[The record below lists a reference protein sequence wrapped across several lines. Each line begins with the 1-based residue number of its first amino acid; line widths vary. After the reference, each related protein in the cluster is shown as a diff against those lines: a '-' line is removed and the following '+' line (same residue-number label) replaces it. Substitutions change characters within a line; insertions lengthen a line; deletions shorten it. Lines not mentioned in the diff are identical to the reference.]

1 MVLVEA
7 PPGWA
12 VTQDSG
18 QQQND
23 KLQESGV
30 RSQKAEADTHGSDF
44 GDRKSGV
51 KQQPSSVKNQ
61 ESAISNLQL
70 VASDSGTKNPELGP
84 SAAPEKSSPEKSS
97 VWKDLPS
104 EFAPET
110 AAVTAQAA
118 APEFSSSAL
127 SAADAVFQ
135 PAPLAAEMAA
145 VHGWPRWFWPS
156 VAAAIVLG
164 VLVFSLRLMFWGGAS
179 AEPVQINAVA
189 PNTSDQTSA
198 ESIAVPTTNFAPA
211 ADAPANQHPTP
222 LAAPTTVAS
231 GESSSGSDSPAMTNS
246 TPTVAEQS
254 KGAEEPTNA
263 GNPSNGIAAD
273 TPTVQT
279 PAAADVSPGET
290 KSVPATSSANQSADS
305 NSSEN
310 SSLAA
315 PQLPIPSTDD
325 SSTKSKAADVAASD
339 LPPSGEHQPAPRTL
353 KRVPARTVN
362 MNARLADSVPEIDV
376 QGQPLVDFLELIS
389 AMSTVPITL
398 DVDAIL
404 DLGQSAA
411 SPIQLH
417 LADASVADV
426 LQTALEP
433 LRLGYQ
439 LRDGQLIVGY
449 PPQERLRQ
457 VRYNIA
463 DLVGDDSAALGELG
477 AVVRRMVAPAS
488 WQQVGGKATMVA
500 GKGVLLV
507 EQMEPAHAQILNFC
521 EKLRVARGLPLK
533 SRYDPSRFVLNTRE
547 DKAQELLAKPIS
559 ANFAAP
565 TPLADAIKWLRQATG
580 AVIVI
585 DHESLAR
592 EGTSAQ
598 SECEALAVIKPL
610 AKLLDDLTASADLA
624 WRAMDERTIE
634 ITSHPA
640 ALARMDVEFY
650 PARNLATDAT
660 AGEKLIAQ
668 IKAKIEPQLW
678 GDAADKL
685 ADLGAIHFDSPSGAL
700 IVRAPQRV
708 QSQVE
713 AELAAQRGRK

>member
-7 PPGWA
+7 PSGWV
-12 VTQDSG
+12 VTEDSG
-18 QQQND
+18 PKPSD
-23 KLQESGV
+23 KLQETGV
-30 RSQKAEADTHGSDF
+30 RSQKAEADTQGSDF
-44 GDRKSGV
+44 GDHKSGV
-51 KQQPSSVKNQ
+51 KQQPSSAKNQ
-61 ESAISNLQL
+61 DSAISNRQL
-70 VASDSGTKNPELGP
+70 VASDSGAKNPELGP
-84 SAAPEKSSPEKSS
+84 SAVPKKSSAEKSS
-97 VWKDLPS
+97 VWKDPPS

-110 AAVTAQAA
+110 AAVTVEAT
-118 APEFSSSAL
+118 APEFSSSA
-127 SAADAVFQ
+127 SSEADAVFQ
-135 PAPLAAEMAA
+135 PAPLTSELA
-145 VHGWPRWFWPS
+145 VAHGWPRWFWPG
-156 VAAAIVLG
+156 VAAALVLG
-164 VLVFSLRLMFWGGAS
+164 VLVFSLRLMLRGGAS
-179 AEPVQINAVA
+179 AEPAQVDAVA
-189 PNTSDQTSA
+189 SNASDQTSA
-198 ESIAVPTTNFAPA
+198 ESSAVPTTNSAPA

-222 LAAPTTVAS
+222 LAAPMTVAS
-231 GESSSGSDSPAMTNS
+231 DESSSGSDSPPTTNS
-246 TPTVAEQS
+246 TPTAAEQS
-254 KGAEEPTNA
+254 KAPDEPTNV
-263 GNPSNGIAAD
+263 GNPPNAVAAD
-273 TPTVQT
+273 TPTVQA
-279 PAAADVSPGET
+279 PAATDVSPGET
-290 KSVPATSSANQSADS
+290 KGVPATSSANQSADS
-305 NSSEN
+305 HTSNNSS
-310 SSLAA
+310 STA
-315 PQLPIPSTDD
+315 PPLPIPSTDD
-325 SSTKSKAADVAASD
+325 SSTKSNAADVAASD

-362 MNARLADSVPEIDV
+362 MNARLADSVPGIDV

-398 DVDAIL
+398 DADAIL
-404 DLGQSAA
+404 DLGQTAA
-411 SPIQLH
+411 SPVQLH
-417 LADASVADV
+417 LTDASVADV

-449 PPQERLRQ
+449 PPQEKLRQ
-457 VRYNIA
+457 VRYNVA

-477 AVVRRMVAPAS
+477 AVVRRMIAPAS
-488 WQQVGGKATMVA
+488 WQQVGGKATMVT
-500 GKGVLLV
+500 GKAVLLV
-507 EQMEPAHAQILNFC
+507 EQTEPAHAQILNFC

-592 EGTSAQ
+592 EGASAQ
-598 SECEALAVIKPL
+598 SECEALAVNKPL
-610 AKLLDDLTASADLA
+610 AKLLDDLMVSADLT

-650 PARNLATDAT
+650 PVRNLATDAA

-668 IKAKIEPQLW
+668 IKAKVEPQLW

-685 ADLGAIHFDSPSGAL
+685 ADLGAIHLDSPSGAL

-713 AELAAQRGRK
+713 AELAAQRSRK